1 MKRVL
6 LILLL
11 MHHMC
16 MAQIPVELFTGHER
30 ATFDV
35 LFFKNFLTK
44 EEKKSYWLFFNR
56 NRLSVDYRIT
66 STNYLPS
73 FGATE
78 AISYNDP
85 KWKGWAPVAVV
96 QIFNNGV
103 FPKAG
108 IQYVHIKKHFT
119 FFSWLVTETNVD
131 PDIDHFILMRYTP
144 IVKDQTQLFIQLE
157 TVSVFPTVSNSLFSF
172 TQRSRMGLQY
182 KHFQSGIGIDLNQR
196 GRKTLTYTNNIGLFF
211 RYDFQ

>member
-44 EEKKSYWLFFNR
+44 EEKKSYCLFFNR

-108 IQYVHIKKHFT
+108 GSVPHG
-119 FFSWLVTETNVD
+119 
-131 PDIDHFILMRYTP
+131 IL
-144 IVKDQTQLFIQLE
+144 DC
-157 TVSVFPTVSNSLFSF
+157 
-172 TQRSRMGLQY
+172 
-182 KHFQSGIGIDLNQR
+182 GIPE
-196 GRKTLTYTNNIGLFF
+196 FF
-211 RYDFQ
+211 RYCRLLWMAGFVPGKVLHIFSGEVGDFHRAAAAGGGHLGPGPARRGSRLILPGGAASFSPGGRGPAPLPLYGPLRRQPLDAVQQDRKSVV

>member
-1 MKRVL
+1 
-6 LILLL
+6 
-11 MHHMC
+11 

-30 ATFDV
+30 ASFDV

-44 EEKKSYWLFFNR
+44 EQKKSHWLFFNR

-66 STNYLPS
+66 GTIYLPS

-78 AISYNDP
+78 AISYNHP

-96 QIFNNGV
+96 QIFNTGV

-108 IQYVHIKKHFT
+108 IQYVHTRKHFT
-119 FFSWLVTETNVD
+119 FFSWLVAETNAD
-131 PDIDHFILMRYTP
+131 PDIDHFALMRYTP
-144 IVKDQTQLFIQLE
+144 MIKNKTQLFLQLE
-157 TVSVFPTVSNSLFSF
+157 TVSVLPTVSNSLFSF
-172 TQRSRMGLQY
+172 TQRSRAGLQY

-196 GRKTLTYTNNIGLFF
+196 GRKTFIHTDNIGLFF
-211 RYDFQ
+211 RYEF